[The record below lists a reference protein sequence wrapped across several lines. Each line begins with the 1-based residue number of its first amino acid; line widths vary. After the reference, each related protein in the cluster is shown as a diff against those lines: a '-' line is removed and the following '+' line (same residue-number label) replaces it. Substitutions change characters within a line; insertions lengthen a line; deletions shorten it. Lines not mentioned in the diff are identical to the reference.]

1 MNAEQVERLIRF
13 AEARV
18 TDDERIARAA
28 TPAPWWYNPGKV
40 WLGAEAFEMYDRS
53 KGEEFVGYGESP
65 FSGCVAATGPGN
77 HPQSMRD
84 AEHIARHDP
93 ARVLRDVA
101 SKRRILTE
109 VVAQIDGM
117 DRRIIG
123 EWGSSTDEPDES
135 HLLLKLLAAPY
146 DSHPDWDEA
155 WRP

>member
-1 MNAEQVERLIRF
+1 MVDGMNTEQVERLVRF
-13 AEARV
+13 VAERLNADEWVAREAADAKGWLLV
-18 TDDERIARAA
+18 QLGPEWVARGGSVEDLETGSTVVHDEGMPTHA
-28 TPAPWWYNPGKV
+28 
-40 WLGAEAFEMYDRS
+40 
-53 KGEEFVGYGESP
+53 
-65 FSGCVAATGPGN
+65 
-77 HPQSMRD
+77 Q

-117 DRRIIG
+117 DQQIIS
-123 EWGSSTDEPDES
+123 EWGSSQDEPDES

-146 DSHPDWDEA
+146 DSHPGYDEA